1 MKNAAI
7 KSGNIIIKSEN
18 ISTKKKLYKSVGW
31 EKDKLKMPLIKNFS
45 YLFLFIFITI
55 LIISLIFYLRIIKQ
69 TGYLPNKKN
78 KKNINNQISMPI
90 IKELNLTFYEN
101 KLKKL
106 QRESINWPL
115 SNKIKLRPLMSPNDT
130 KVFSHFMK
138 PENTYFEFGSGG
150 STNLASYYKLK
161 KIYSVESDANWHNK
175 LKKILSND
183 IIYLTIDLKSNYA
196 FGFPGKGTTVENWK
210 KYIQAYKAEYNADI
224 ILIDGRFRVA
234 CGLDI
239 FSKIKYDT
247 LVLIHDYNDRK
258 EYHILE
264 KYYIKVKSWDALAA
278 FFKNPNV
285 SFIPEDVYKNYTHIM
300 K

>member
-1 MKNAAI
+1 MKKVEI

-18 ISTKKKLYKSVGW
+18 ISTKKKLYKSEGR

-45 YLFLFIFITI
+45 YLFLFIFKTI

-69 TGYLPNKKN
+69 TEYLPN

-115 SNKIKLRPLMSPNDT
+115 SNKIKFKPLMSPNDT
-130 KVFSHFMK
+130 KVLSYFMK

-175 LKKILSND
+175 LKKFLSND
-183 IIYLTIDLKSNYA
+183 IIYLTIDLKSNHV
-196 FGFPGKGTTVENWK
+196 FGFPGKGTTAENWK

-258 EYHILE
+258 EYHVLE

-285 SFIPEDVYKNYTHIM
+285 SFVPEDVYKNYTHIM
-300 K
+300 N

>member
-1 MKNAAI
+1 
-7 KSGNIIIKSEN
+7 
-18 ISTKKKLYKSVGW
+18 
-31 EKDKLKMPLIKNFS
+31 MPLITNFS

-55 LIISLIFYLRIIKQ
+55 LIISLIIYLRIIKL
-69 TGYLPNKKN
+69 TEYSPKKKN
-78 KKNINNQISMPI
+78 KKNINNQIPMTI

-106 QRESINWPL
+106 QRDSINWPL
-115 SNKIKLRPLMSPNDT
+115 SNKIIYRPLMTPNDI
-130 KVFSHFMK
+130 KAFSHFMK

-161 KIYSVESDANWHNK
+161 KIYSVESDVNWHNK

-183 IIYLTIDLKSNYA
+183 IIYLTIDLKVNNTSGY
-196 FGFPGKGTTVENWK
+196 PGKGITVEDWK

-264 KYYIKVKSWDALAA
+264 KYYIKVKSWDVLAA

-285 SFIPEDVYKNYTHIM
+285 SFIPEDVYKNYTYIM
-300 K
+300 N

>member
-69 TGYLPNKKN
+69 TEYLPNKKN

-150 STNLASYYKLK
+150 STN
-161 KIYSVESDANWHNK
+161 
-175 LKKILSND
+175 LSND